1 MTEPLRMAFDVDCPA
16 DRAFD
21 LWTRRIDAWWP
32 SDHSVTGRP
41 DIRVVL
47 EAGVG
52 GRIFERTPEGEEH
65 DWGEVTVW
73 EPPHRLSYL
82 WHLQRDR
89 ADATEVDIH
98 FRARNAGGA
107 RIEIE
112 HRGWDRLGGD
122 GDRWRSRN
130 QLGWDTL
137 VPHFLDAVQE
147 QQGE

>member
-1 MTEPLRMAFDVDCPA
+1 MRSPSGSPPTGCPICG
-16 DRAFD
+16 
-21 LWTRRIDAWWP
+21 T
-32 SDHSVTGRP
+32 
-41 DIRVVL
+41 
-47 EAGVG
+47 
-52 GRIFERTPEGEEH
+52 FE
-65 DWGEVTVW
+65 
-73 EPPHRLSYL
+73 
-82 WHLQRDR
+82 RDR